1 MTERLTIFSTID
13 DLRNASDEVLINDID
28 AVGREVVLE
37 YILELRRNVQPTQ
50 LGLLVLLKIRKLSS
64 DECYI
69 FINFYIQSLDTTHT
83 PNRLTP
89 SVQVRL

>member
-13 DLRNASDEVLINDID
+13 DLRNASDEVLINGID

-50 LGLLVLLKIRKLSS
+50 LGSLVLLKIGKLSS
-64 DECYI
+64 DECHI
-69 FINFYIQSLDTTHT
+69 LSFTFKLSFTF
-83 PNRLTP
+83 NRLNT
-89 SVQVRL
+89 R

>member
-13 DLRNASDEVLINDID
+13 DLRNASDEVLINGID

-50 LGLLVLLKIRKLSS
+50 FGSLVLLKIGT
-64 DECYI
+64 CYHLM
-69 FINFYIQSLDTTHT
+69 NVTY
-83 PNRLTP
+83 
-89 SVQVRL
+89 

>member
-50 LGLLVLLKIRKLSS
+50 LGLLVLLKIRKLSF
-64 DECYI
+64 DEFHI
-69 FINFYIQSLDTTHT
+69 FIKLITFNH
-83 PNRLTP
+83 
-89 SVQVRL
+89 